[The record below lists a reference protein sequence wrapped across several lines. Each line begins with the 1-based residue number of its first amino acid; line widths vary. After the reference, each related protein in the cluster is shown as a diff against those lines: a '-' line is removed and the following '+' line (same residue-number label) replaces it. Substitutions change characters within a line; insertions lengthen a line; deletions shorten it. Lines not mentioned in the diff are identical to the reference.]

1 MYVFRAPLPE
11 ISQILVKSSHRNDV
25 SQKLGNVKRNI
36 LKSDAIVYENEHEV
50 IKEFVEEKSNQMLCR
65 H

>member
-1 MYVFRAPLPE
+1 
-11 ISQILVKSSHRNDV
+11 V

-50 IKEFVEEKSNQMLCR
+50 IKEFVEEKSNQNVVSSLGIVVKVR
-65 H
+65 YT